1 MAQLFNKKAEAAAI
15 TPRPT
20 SNFSSAVVFSA
31 RRGVSKIDAS
41 VEVIEFFMVL
51 IYMMTSAAARPDPIF
66 IFTIYL
72 TKIIMYRND
81 ADVERWLLALNQQR
95 QTLFLLCQ
103 FP

>member
-1 MAQLFNKKAEAAAI
+1 
-15 TPRPT
+15 
-20 SNFSSAVVFSA
+20 
-31 RRGVSKIDAS
+31 
-41 VEVIEFFMVL
+41 
-51 IYMMTSAAARPDPIF
+51 MMTSAAARPDPIF